1 MRANG
6 QAYKGINVLMLWGDV
21 QLKGFVCPIWMTS
34 RQAQHV
40 FEYDYET
47 FVKTLNDYFTR
58 VMVFCQNDE
67 YIYAGHP
74 STAWNF
80 VAVCFK

>member
-1 MRANG
+1 MSTPRAR
-6 QAYKGINVLMLWGDV
+6 ADRSK
-21 QLKGFVCPIWMTS
+21 S
-34 RQAQHV
+34 RQAMHV
-40 FEYDYET
+40 YEYDYP
-47 FVKTLNDYFTR
+47 TLLTTLEPHFAR

-80 VAVCFK
+80 VVLAFK

>member
-1 MRANG
+1 
-6 QAYKGINVLMLWGDV
+6 
-21 QLKGFVCPIWMTS
+21 
-34 RQAQHV
+34 
-40 FEYDYET
+40 
-47 FVKTLNDYFTR
+47 
-58 VMVFCQNDE
+58 VMIFCQNDE